1 MIQPLALLP
10 GLGQQLG
17 LTLHREID
25 QQRPQGQ
32 QLLTVHRCAIEPRT
46 AGPTFAVQTFPFPA
60 DQKFVLRLEIRLR
73 QPSPQKRRELKT
85 GFDARPLGSLAQQP
99 LASSSLSATQHCIKG
114 VEEERFSSTGFTGEH
129 RETRSELQF
138 EPIDQGDVLQLQT
151 GEHAIP
157 GGDADRS
164 DGSRRL
170 EGVHQTPLTM
180 TAELGDF
187 IEAAGLLEYD
197 PAAITRIYAGHPQR
211 LIRRLWQT
219 LVPIG
224 LLLLGVAFDWLF
236 QLLKDE
242 ERARSRARECA
253 ELLVDLGPAFIKAGQ
268 ALSTRP
274 DIVPPLL
281 LEELSQL
288 QDQLPGFDSDLAMA
302 CIEED
307 LGAPVAELYEQL
319 DREPISAAS
328 LGQVH
333 RGVLSNGQKVAVK
346 VQRPGLREQI
356 TLDLYIVRNIAAW
369 LNSNIGLI
377 RSDLVALID
386 ELGRRVFEEMDYL
399 NEAAN
404 AEKFA
409 ELHRHNP
416 RIAVPAIFH
425 EATSR
430 RVLTMEWIDGVKLT
444 NLDAVRELGID
455 PDDMVDVGVNCSLQ
469 QLLEHGFFHA
479 DPHPG
484 NLLALADGR
493 LCYLDFGMMSE
504 VSRESRTGL
513 IQAVVHLV
521 NRNFGKLSKDFVTLG
536 FLAED
541 VNLEP
546 IVPAFESVFSQAL
559 EAGVNRMDF
568 KAVTDDMSG
577 VMYKFP
583 FRVPPYYALI
593 IRSLVTLEG
602 IALSV
607 DPQFKI
613 LGAAYPYFARR
624 LMEDPDPQLRQSLK
638 EMLFDGD
645 AFRWTRL
652 ENLVSSAASQ
662 AQLDLEALLDQLLDF
677 LFSPKAGLLRDQL
690 VEATVDRLDAIG
702 WSTMQRL
709 GRRLPKRLQPSAFQ
723 SRGLPSADPLLQ
735 LEPIR
740 ELINV
745 LQSLPGFTPDLLLKR
760 MPRLLNEPDTRRM
773 GVQVAQGLAERG
785 VVRLVRVA
793 AGVST

>member
-1 MIQPLALLP
+1 MIEQ
-10 GLGQQLG
+10 
-17 LTLHREID
+17 
-25 QQRPQGQ
+25 
-32 QLLTVHRCAIEPRT
+32 
-46 AGPTFAVQTFPFPA
+46 
-60 DQKFVLRLEIRLR
+60 
-73 QPSPQKRRELKT
+73 
-85 GFDARPLGSLAQQP
+85 
-99 LASSSLSATQHCIKG
+99 
-114 VEEERFSSTGFTGEH
+114 
-129 RETRSELQF
+129 
-138 EPIDQGDVLQLQT
+138 
-151 GEHAIP
+151 
-157 GGDADRS
+157 
-164 DGSRRL
+164 
-170 EGVHQTPLTM
+170 
-180 TAELGDF
+180 ELGDF
-187 IEAAGLLEYD
+187 IEAAGLLSYD

-211 LIRRLWQT
+211 LLRRLWQT

-224 LLLLGVAFDWLF
+224 LLLLGLATDWVLG
-236 QLLKDE
+236 LLKSP
-242 ERARSRARECA
+242 ERARNRAKECA
-253 ELLVDLGPAFIKAGQ
+253 ELLVELGPAFIKAGQ

-274 DIVPPLL
+274 DIIPPVL
-281 LEELSQL
+281 LEELAQL

-302 CIEED
+302 CIGED
-307 LGAPVAELYEQL
+307 LGAPIEEIFKDLE
-319 DREPISAAS
+319 REPISAAS

-333 RGVLSNGQKVAVK
+333 RGVLMSGQAVAVK

-404 AEKFA
+404 AERFR
-409 ELHRHNP
+409 ELHHQNP
-416 RIAVPAIFH
+416 RIAVPAIYQDS
-425 EATSR
+425 TSR

-444 NLDAVRELGID
+444 NLSAVRALGID
-455 PDDMVDVGVNCSLQ
+455 PDDMVEVGVSCSLQ

-484 NLLALADGR
+484 NLLALEDGR

-521 NRNFGKLSKDFVTLG
+521 NRNFAQLSKDFVTLG

-559 EAGVNRMDF
+559 EMGVNRMDF
-568 KAVTDDMSG
+568 KSVTDDMSG

-607 DPQFKI
+607 DPEFKI
-613 LGAAYPYFARR
+613 LGAAYPYFAQR

-638 EMLFDGD
+638 EMLFDGE

-652 ENLVSSAASQ
+652 ENLVASAASQ
-662 AQLDLEALLDQLLDF
+662 AQLDLDTLLDQVLDF
-677 LFSPKAGLLRDQL
+677 LFSANGGLLRTQL
-690 VEATVDRLDAIG
+690 VEAVVERLDALG
-702 WSTMQRL
+702 WLTVQRL
-709 GRRLPKRLQPSAFQ
+709 GRQLPRALQPALISNTSSWGIEQ
-723 SRGLPSADPLLQ
+723 EQLLD

-740 ELINV
+740 QLLVV
-745 LQSLPGFTPDLLLKR
+745 LQQLPGFSPDLVLKR
-760 MPRLLNEPDTRRM
+760 LPRLIREPDARRM
-773 GVQVAQGLAERG
+773 GAQVAKGLAERG
-785 VVRLVRVA
+785 VVRLVKVA
-793 AGVST
+793 AGIPA

>member
-1 MIQPLALLP
+1 MA
-10 GLGQQLG
+10 
-17 LTLHREID
+17 
-25 QQRPQGQ
+25 PQ
-32 QLLTVHRCAIEPRT
+32 
-46 AGPTFAVQTFPFPA
+46 
-60 DQKFVLRLEIRLR
+60 
-73 QPSPQKRRELKT
+73 
-85 GFDARPLGSLAQQP
+85 
-99 LASSSLSATQHCIKG
+99 
-114 VEEERFSSTGFTGEH
+114 
-129 RETRSELQF
+129 
-138 EPIDQGDVLQLQT
+138 
-151 GEHAIP
+151 
-157 GGDADRS
+157 
-164 DGSRRL
+164 
-170 EGVHQTPLTM
+170 
-180 TAELGDF
+180 ELGDF
-187 IEAAGLLEYD
+187 IEASGLLTYD

-211 LIRRLWQT
+211 LLRRLWQT

-224 LLLLGVAFDWLF
+224 LFLLGVGTDKVLG
-236 QLLKDE
+236 LLSDQK
-242 ERARSRARECA
+242 RARARAREFA
-253 ELLVDLGPAFIKAGQ
+253 NLLVDLGPAFIKAGQ

-274 DIVPPLL
+274 DIVPPVL
-281 LEELSQL
+281 LEELAQL

-307 LGAPVAELYEQL
+307 LGAPVDDIYESL
-319 DREPISAAS
+319 EREPISAAS

-333 RGVLSNGQKVAVK
+333 RGVLKNGQRVAVK

-399 NEAAN
+399 NEASN
-404 AEKFA
+404 AERFS
-409 ELHRHNP
+409 ELHSHNP
-416 RIAVPAIFH
+416 RIAVPLIFR

-444 NLDAVRELGID
+444 NLEAVRQLGID
-455 PDDMVDVGVNCSLQ
+455 PDDMVEVGVSCSLQ

-484 NLLALADGR
+484 NLLALEDGR

-504 VSRESRTGL
+504 VTRESRTGL

-521 NRNFGKLSKDFVTLG
+521 NRNFGKLSKDFVSLG

-546 IVPAFESVFSQAL
+546 IVPAFETVFSQAL
-559 EAGVNRMDF
+559 EAGVSRMDF
-568 KAVTDDMSG
+568 KAVTDDLSG

-607 DPQFKI
+607 DSDFKI

-624 LMEDPDPQLRQSLK
+624 LMEDPDPQLRMSLR

-645 AFRWTRL
+645 IFRWTRL
-652 ENLVSSAASQ
+652 ENLVASAASQ
-662 AQLDLEALLDQLLDF
+662 DQLDLEALLDQVLDF
-677 LFSPKAGLLRDQL
+677 LFSANGGMLRRQL
-690 VEATVDRLDAIG
+690 VDAVADRLDALS
-702 WSTMQRL
+702 WMTLQRI
-709 GRRLPKRLQPSAFQ
+709 GRRLPRPLQPPVLLEASDSFDQ
-723 SRGLPSADPLLQ
+723 SNYLD

-740 ELINV
+740 QLISV
-745 LQSLPGFTPDLLLKR
+745 LQQLPGFSPDLVFSRL
-760 MPRLLNEPDTRRM
+760 PRLIREPDARRM
-773 GVQVAQGLAERG
+773 GVELAQGLAERG
-785 VVRLVRVA
+785 VVRLVKAA
-793 AGVST
+793 AGISP

>member
-1 MIQPLALLP
+1 MSN
-10 GLGQQLG
+10 
-17 LTLHREID
+17 
-25 QQRPQGQ
+25 
-32 QLLTVHRCAIEPRT
+32 
-46 AGPTFAVQTFPFPA
+46 GP
-60 DQKFVLRLEIRLR
+60 
-73 QPSPQKRRELKT
+73 
-85 GFDARPLGSLAQQP
+85 AR
-99 LASSSLSATQHCIKG
+99 
-114 VEEERFSSTGFTGEH
+114 
-129 RETRSELQF
+129 
-138 EPIDQGDVLQLQT
+138 
-151 GEHAIP
+151 
-157 GGDADRS
+157 
-164 DGSRRL
+164 
-170 EGVHQTPLTM
+170 
-180 TAELGDF
+180 
-187 IEAAGLLEYD
+187 
-197 PAAITRIYAGHPQR
+197 
-211 LIRRLWQT
+211 
-219 LVPIG
+219 
-224 LLLLGVAFDWLF
+224 
-236 QLLKDE
+236 
-242 ERARSRARECA
+242 RARECA

-281 LEELSQL
+281 LEELAQL

-307 LGAPVAELYEQL
+307 LGAPIDSIYDQL
-319 DREPISAAS
+319 DRDPISAAS

-333 RGVLSNGQKVAVK
+333 SEFSRGGKVAVK

-386 ELGRRVFEEMDYL
+386 ELGKRVFEEMDYL
-399 NEAAN
+399 NEASN
-404 AEKFA
+404 AEKFR
-409 ELHRHNP
+409 ELHSHNA
-416 RIAVPAIFH
+416 RIAVPAIH
-425 EATSR
+425 REATSR

-444 NLDAVRELGID
+444 NLEAVRAMGVD
-455 PDDMVDVGVNCSLQ
+455 PDDMVEVGVNCSLQ

-484 NLLALADGR
+484 NLLALEDGR

-541 VNLEP
+541 VNLDP

-559 EAGVNRMDF
+559 EVGVNRMDF

-583 FRVPPYYALI
+583 FRVLPYYALI

-607 DPQFKI
+607 DSEFKI

-662 AQLDLEALLDQLLDF
+662 AQLDLETLLDQLLDF
-677 LFSPKAGLLRDQL
+677 LFSARAGLLRDQL
-690 VEATVDRLDAIG
+690 VDATL
-702 WSTMQRL
+702 
-709 GRRLPKRLQPSAFQ
+709 
-723 SRGLPSADPLLQ
+723 
-735 LEPIR
+735 
-740 ELINV
+740 
-745 LQSLPGFTPDLLLKR
+745 
-760 MPRLLNEPDTRRM
+760 
-773 GVQVAQGLAERG
+773 
-785 VVRLVRVA
+785 
-793 AGVST
+793 

>member
-1 MIQPLALLP
+1 MPA
-10 GLGQQLG
+10 
-17 LTLHREID
+17 
-25 QQRPQGQ
+25 
-32 QLLTVHRCAIEPRT
+32 VIE
-46 AGPTFAVQTFPFPA
+46 Q
-60 DQKFVLRLEIRLR
+60 
-73 QPSPQKRRELKT
+73 
-85 GFDARPLGSLAQQP
+85 
-99 LASSSLSATQHCIKG
+99 
-114 VEEERFSSTGFTGEH
+114 
-129 RETRSELQF
+129 
-138 EPIDQGDVLQLQT
+138 
-151 GEHAIP
+151 
-157 GGDADRS
+157 
-164 DGSRRL
+164 
-170 EGVHQTPLTM
+170 
-180 TAELGDF
+180 ELGDF
-187 IEAAGLLEYD
+187 IEAAGLLSYD

-211 LIRRLWQT
+211 LLRRLWQT

-224 LLLLGVAFDWLF
+224 LLLLGIGFDWVF

-242 ERARSRARECA
+242 QRARSRARECA

-274 DIVPPLL
+274 DIVPPVL
-281 LEELSQL
+281 LEELAQL

-302 CIEED
+302 CIEDD
-307 LGAPVAELYEQL
+307 LGAPVEEIYESL
-319 DREPISAAS
+319 DRDPISAAS

-333 RGVLSNGQKVAVK
+333 RGVLKGGQAVAVK

-356 TLDLYIVRNIAAW
+356 TLDLYIVRNIASW
-369 LNSNIGLI
+369 LNRNIGLI

-399 NEAAN
+399 NEAGN
-404 AEKFA
+404 AEKFRD
-409 ELHRHNP
+409 LHSHNP
-416 RIAVPAIFH
+416 RIAVPTIYR

-444 NLDAVRELGID
+444 NLEAVRALGID
-455 PDDMVDVGVNCSLQ
+455 PDDMVEVGVSCSLQ

-484 NLLALADGR
+484 NLLALEDGR

-521 NRNFGKLSKDFVTLG
+521 NRNFSKLSKDFVTLG

-559 EAGVNRMDF
+559 EMGVNRMDF
-568 KAVTDDMSG
+568 KSVTDDMSG

-607 DPQFKI
+607 DPDFKI
-613 LGAAYPYFARR
+613 LGAAYPYFAQR

-652 ENLVSSAASQ
+652 ENLVASAASQ
-662 AQLDLEALLDQLLDF
+662 AQLNLDTLLDQVLDF
-677 LFSPKAGLLRDQL
+677 LFSANGGMLRTQL
-690 VEATVDRLDAIG
+690 VEAVVERVDALGWLTVKRIG
-702 WSTMQRL
+702 RQ
-709 GRRLPKRLQPSAFQ
+709 LPRALQPAAISDETSWSMEQNAM
-723 SRGLPSADPLLQ
+723 LD

-740 ELINV
+740 ELLAV
-745 LQSLPGFTPDLLLKR
+745 LQQLPGFSPDLVLKR
-760 MPRLLNEPDTRRM
+760 LPRLVREPDARRM
-773 GVQVAQGLAERG
+773 GAQVARGLAERG
-785 VVRLVRVA
+785 VVRLVKVA
-793 AGVST
+793 AGIPA

>member
-1 MIQPLALLP
+1 
-10 GLGQQLG
+10 
-17 LTLHREID
+17 
-25 QQRPQGQ
+25 
-32 QLLTVHRCAIEPRT
+32 
-46 AGPTFAVQTFPFPA
+46 
-60 DQKFVLRLEIRLR
+60 
-73 QPSPQKRRELKT
+73 
-85 GFDARPLGSLAQQP
+85 
-99 LASSSLSATQHCIKG
+99 
-114 VEEERFSSTGFTGEH
+114 
-129 RETRSELQF
+129 
-138 EPIDQGDVLQLQT
+138 
-151 GEHAIP
+151 
-157 GGDADRS
+157 
-164 DGSRRL
+164 
-170 EGVHQTPLTM
+170 M
-180 TAELGDF
+180 TEELGDF
-187 IEAAGLLEYD
+187 IEAAGLLTYD

-224 LLLLGVAFDWLF
+224 LFLMGVGVDWLLG
-236 QLLKDE
+236 LLRNPD
-242 ERARSRARECA
+242 RSRSRARECA
-253 ELLVDLGPAFIKAGQ
+253 ELLVELGPAFIKAGQ

-274 DIVPPLL
+274 DIVPPVL
-281 LEELSQL
+281 LEELAQL
-288 QDQLPGFDSDLAMA
+288 QDQLPGFESDLAMA

-307 LGAPVAELYEQL
+307 LGAPVDDLFEDLE
-319 DREPISAAS
+319 REPISAAS

-333 RGVLSNGQKVAVK
+333 RGILKNGQRVAVK

-386 ELGRRVFEEMDYL
+386 ELGKRVFEEMDYL
-399 NEAAN
+399 NEADN
-404 AEKFA
+404 AERFRD
-409 ELHRHNP
+409 LHRQNP
-416 RIAVPAIFH
+416 RIAVPTIH
-425 EATSR
+425 REVTSR

-444 NLDAVRELGID
+444 NLEAVRELGID
-455 PDDMVDVGVNCSLQ
+455 PDDMVQVGVNCSLQ

-484 NLLALADGR
+484 NLLAIADGR

-504 VSRESRTGL
+504 VTRESRTGL

-546 IVPAFESVFSQAL
+546 IVPAFEQVFSQAL
-559 EAGVNRMDF
+559 EVGVNRMDF

-607 DPQFKI
+607 DPDFKI

-652 ENLVSSAASQ
+652 ENLVSSAASE
-662 AQLDLEALLDQLLDF
+662 AQLDLNTLLDQLLDF
-677 LFSPKAGLLRDQL
+677 LFSANGGLLRDQL
-690 VEATVDRLDAIG
+690 VETTVERLDAIG

-709 GRRLPKRLQPSAFQ
+709 GRGLPKRL
-723 SRGLPSADPLLQ
+723 LPAAMSNPGMESGDPMLQ

-740 ELINV
+740 QLIEV
-745 LQSLPGFTPDLLLKR
+745 LQSLPGFNPDLLMRRL
-760 MPRLLNEPDTRRM
+760 PRVMNDPASRRM
-773 GVQVAQGLAERG
+773 GVKVAKGLAERG
-785 VVRLVRVA
+785 VVRLVKVA
-793 AGVST
+793 AGVRP

>member
-1 MIQPLALLP
+1 
-10 GLGQQLG
+10 
-17 LTLHREID
+17 
-25 QQRPQGQ
+25 
-32 QLLTVHRCAIEPRT
+32 
-46 AGPTFAVQTFPFPA
+46 
-60 DQKFVLRLEIRLR
+60 
-73 QPSPQKRRELKT
+73 
-85 GFDARPLGSLAQQP
+85 
-99 LASSSLSATQHCIKG
+99 
-114 VEEERFSSTGFTGEH
+114 
-129 RETRSELQF
+129 
-138 EPIDQGDVLQLQT
+138 
-151 GEHAIP
+151 
-157 GGDADRS
+157 
-164 DGSRRL
+164 
-170 EGVHQTPLTM
+170 M

-224 LLLLGVAFDWLF
+224 LLLLGVAFDWIS
-236 QLLKDE
+236 QQLKDE
-242 ERARSRARECA
+242 TRARARARECA

-281 LEELSQL
+281 LEELAQL
-288 QDQLPGFDSDLAMA
+288 QDQLPGFDSQLAMA

-307 LGAPVAELYEQL
+307 LGAPVDEIYEQL

-333 RGVLSNGQKVAVK
+333 KGVLKGGQKVAVK

-399 NEAAN
+399 NEASN
-404 AEKFA
+404 AETFRD
-409 ELHRHNP
+409 LHSHNP
-416 RIAVPAIFH
+416 RIAVPAIYRN
-425 EATSR
+425 ATSR

-455 PDDMVDVGVNCSLQ
+455 PDDMVEVGVNCSLQ

-484 NLLALADGR
+484 NLLALKDGR

-607 DPQFKI
+607 DPEFKI

-690 VEATVDRLDAIG
+690 VEATVERLDALG

-709 GRRLPKRLQPSAFQ
+709 GRRLPKSLQPSAIAAG
-723 SRGLPSADPLLQ
+723 SPGMSDPLLQ
-735 LEPIR
+735 LEPVR

-745 LQSLPGFTPDLLLKR
+745 MQSLPGFNSDLVLKR
-760 MPRLLNEPDTRRM
+760 MPRVLNEPDTRRM
-773 GVQVAQGLAERG
+773 GLQVAKGLAERG

-793 AGVST
+793 AGVPT

>member
-1 MIQPLALLP
+1 MIEQ
-10 GLGQQLG
+10 
-17 LTLHREID
+17 
-25 QQRPQGQ
+25 
-32 QLLTVHRCAIEPRT
+32 
-46 AGPTFAVQTFPFPA
+46 
-60 DQKFVLRLEIRLR
+60 
-73 QPSPQKRRELKT
+73 
-85 GFDARPLGSLAQQP
+85 
-99 LASSSLSATQHCIKG
+99 
-114 VEEERFSSTGFTGEH
+114 
-129 RETRSELQF
+129 
-138 EPIDQGDVLQLQT
+138 
-151 GEHAIP
+151 
-157 GGDADRS
+157 
-164 DGSRRL
+164 
-170 EGVHQTPLTM
+170 
-180 TAELGDF
+180 ELGDF
-187 IEAAGLLEYD
+187 IEASGLMAYD

-224 LLLLGVAFDWLF
+224 LLLLGIGSDWVLG
-236 QLLKDE
+236 LLRTP
-242 ERARSRARECA
+242 ERARRRARECA

-274 DIVPPLL
+274 DIVPPVL
-281 LEELSQL
+281 LEELAQL
-288 QDQLPGFDSDLAMA
+288 QDQLPGFSSDLAMA

-307 LGAPVAELYEQL
+307 LGAPVHAHFDSLE
-319 DREPISAAS
+319 REPISAAS

-333 RGVLSNGQKVAVK
+333 RGVLKGGQPVAVK

-369 LNSNIGLI
+369 LNRNIGLI

-386 ELGRRVFEEMDYL
+386 ELGQRVFEEMDYL

-404 AEKFA
+404 AERFR
-409 ELHRHNP
+409 ELHRNNP
-416 RIAVPAIFH
+416 RIAVPAIYRD
-425 EATSR
+425 ATSR

-444 NLDAVRELGID
+444 NLEAVRAMGID
-455 PDDMVDVGVNCSLQ
+455 PDDMVEVGVNCSLQ

-484 NLLALADGR
+484 NLLALEDGR

-521 NRNFGKLSKDFVTLG
+521 NRNFSKLSKDFVTLG

-559 EAGVNRMDF
+559 EMGVNRMDF
-568 KAVTDDMSG
+568 KSVTDDMSG
-577 VMYKFP
+577 VMYRFP

-607 DPQFKI
+607 DPDFKI

-652 ENLVSSAASQ
+652 ENLVASAASQ
-662 AQLDLEALLDQLLDF
+662 AQLDLDTLLDQVLDF
-677 LFSPKAGLLRDQL
+677 LFSPNGGMLRNQL
-690 VEATVDRLDAIG
+690 VEAVVDRLDALG
-702 WSTMQRL
+702 WFTM
-709 GRRLPKRLQPSAFQ
+709 RRISRQLPRRLQPP
-723 SRGLPSADPLLQ
+723 GLIASTSWQAADDEMLD

-740 ELINV
+740 QLVAV
-745 LQSLPGFTPDLLLKR
+745 LQQLPGFRPELVLRRL
-760 MPRLLNEPDTRRM
+760 PRLLREPGARTM
-773 GVQVAQGLAERG
+773 GLSVAKGLAERG

-793 AGVST
+793 AGVPA

>member
-1 MIQPLALLP
+1 
-10 GLGQQLG
+10 
-17 LTLHREID
+17 
-25 QQRPQGQ
+25 
-32 QLLTVHRCAIEPRT
+32 
-46 AGPTFAVQTFPFPA
+46 
-60 DQKFVLRLEIRLR
+60 
-73 QPSPQKRRELKT
+73 
-85 GFDARPLGSLAQQP
+85 
-99 LASSSLSATQHCIKG
+99 
-114 VEEERFSSTGFTGEH
+114 
-129 RETRSELQF
+129 
-138 EPIDQGDVLQLQT
+138 
-151 GEHAIP
+151 
-157 GGDADRS
+157 
-164 DGSRRL
+164 
-170 EGVHQTPLTM
+170 M

-211 LIRRLWQT
+211 LLRRLWQT

-242 ERARSRARECA
+242 TRARERARECA

-281 LEELSQL
+281 LEELAQL

-307 LGAPVAELYEQL
+307 LGASVDTVYEQL

-333 RGVLSNGQKVAVK
+333 KGILKGGQKVAVK

-399 NEAAN
+399 NEASN
-404 AEKFA
+404 AEAFRD
-409 ELHRHNP
+409 LHSHNP
-416 RIAVPAIFH
+416 RIAVPAIYRD
-425 EATSR
+425 ATSR

-455 PDDMVDVGVNCSLQ
+455 PDDMVEVGVNCSLQ

-484 NLLALADGR
+484 NLLALEDGR

-546 IVPAFESVFSQAL
+546 IVPAFEKVFSQAL

-607 DPQFKI
+607 DPEFKI
-613 LGAAYPYFARR
+613 LGSAYPYFARR

-662 AQLDLEALLDQLLDF
+662 AQLDLESLLDQLLDF

-690 VEATVDRLDAIG
+690 VEATVDRLDALG
-702 WSTMQRL
+702 WSTMQRI
-709 GRRLPKRLQPSAFQ
+709 GRRLPKQLQPSAI
-723 SRGLPSADPLLQ
+723 SRSAPGFSDPLLQ
-735 LEPIR
+735 LEPVR
-740 ELINV
+740 ELIKV
-745 LQSLPGFTPDLLLKR
+745 MQSLPGFTPDLVLKR
-760 MPRLLNEPDTRRM
+760 MPRVLNEPDTRRM
-773 GVQVAQGLAERG
+773 GMQVAKGLAERG

-793 AGVST
+793 AGVPT